1 MREEQMPEMPQ
12 QIGGSAPRGAVR
24 GSANVAARPTIQMFV
39 EALEKQAYS
48 LSSDIL
54 TLEEKLYPVL
64 DSSENKLS
72 TGEEN
77 PKDSPSKLVE
87 QLAGILAFMQR
98 LDNKVISMN
107 ERVQL

>member
-1 MREEQMPEMPQ
+1 MRDENAVAEMPQ
-12 QIGGSAPRGAVR
+12 QIRGGGPGRGLSAGTAT
-24 GSANVAARPTIQMFV
+24 RPTIQMVV
-39 EALEKQAYS
+39 EAIEKQAYS

-64 DSSENKLS
+64 ESNENKMAV
-72 TGEEN
+72 GGEN

-87 QLAGILAFMQR
+87 QLAGILAFIQR
-98 LDNKVISMN
+98 LDSKVISMN